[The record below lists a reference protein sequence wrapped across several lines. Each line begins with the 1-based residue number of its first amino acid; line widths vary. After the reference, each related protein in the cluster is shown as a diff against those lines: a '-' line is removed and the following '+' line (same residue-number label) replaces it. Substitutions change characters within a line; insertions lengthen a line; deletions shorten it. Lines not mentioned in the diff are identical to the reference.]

1 MTSPDTPKTRGWWHA
16 LSLLNPSGVWKGE
29 FAGYNAQRFAQDALA
44 GVTVGVVAL
53 PLALAFGVTSGA
65 GAAAG
70 LFTAIVAGLVASV
83 FGGSRYQISGPT
95 GAMTVVLLPI
105 IAQYG
110 LEKVFVAGLMAGVML
125 VLMGLLRLGR
135 LVQFIPW
142 PVITGFTGG
151 IAVIIFLQQVPA
163 LLGLGAA
170 RGEGIVPVTLETVRL
185 FLVQPQYWTL
195 ALTALTAVI
204 MVLWTRVSK
213 RIPGSMVA
221 LLLVTGLS
229 LLFKLEVPRIG
240 AIPTL
245 LPAPS
250 WPSVTL
256 QDLSLLF
263 SPALAIALLAGIE
276 SLLSAVVADGMTTQ
290 ERHDPNRELVGQ
302 GLANLLVPLFGGIP
316 ATGAIARTAVNLR
329 SGGQTRVSGV
339 IHSLFLVVVVLLL
352 GRYAA
357 LIPTAALAGIL
368 MVTAVRM
375 VELEAIRGVFRST
388 KSDFSALLLTTFVT
402 IAFDLVLAI
411 EVGLAVA
418 AVLFIRRMAGQLEL
432 EPMDLPEHTPTH
444 LNVHQQ
450 VLGERVVAFRVE
462 GPLFFGVAGEFIDV
476 LLRVSNVDAL
486 ILRMRR
492 VRTMDASGAN
502 ALRTLKD
509 TLERRGVKLLLSG
522 LQLQPTA
529 LLERMGLLG
538 EITAER
544 RHLFE
549 TTDAAIEHAWSHV
562 VRNRK
567 PSNPAREL

>member
-1 MTSPDTPKTRGWWHA
+1 MTSRSNAKTWGWWNA
-16 LSLLNPSGVWKGE
+16 LNLLNPSRVWKAE
-29 FAGYNAQRFAQDALA
+29 FAGYSAGRFAQDALA

-125 VLMGLLRLGR
+125 ILMGLLRLGR

-163 LLGLGAA
+163 LLGIPAA
-170 RGEGIVPVTLETVRL
+170 RGQGIVPVTLETVRL
-185 FLVQPQYWTL
+185 YLVHPQFWTL
-195 ALTALTAVI
+195 ALTALTAVV

-229 LLFKLEVPRIG
+229 LIFKLELPRIG

-245 LPAPS
+245 LPAPH

-276 SLLSAVVADGMTTQ
+276 SLLSAVVADGMTIE
-290 ERHDPNRELVGQ
+290 ERHDPDRELVGQ

-316 ATGAIARTAVNLR
+316 ATGAIARTAVNVR

-339 IHSLFLVVVVLLL
+339 IHSLFLVGVVLLL

-368 MVTAVRM
+368 MVTALRM
-375 VELEAIRGVFRST
+375 VELEAIVAVFRST
-388 KSDFSALLLTTFVT
+388 KSDLTALLLTTFVT
-402 IAFDLVLAI
+402 VAFDLVLAI
-411 EVGLAVA
+411 EVGLAAA
-418 AVLFIRRMAGQLEL
+418 AVLFIQRMTGQLEL
-432 EPMDLPEHTPTH
+432 RPLDLPEHTPSH
-444 LNVHQQ
+444 LGAHHD
-450 VLGERVVAFRVE
+450 LLRERVVAYRVE
-462 GPLFFGVAGEFIDV
+462 GPLFFGVAGEFIEV

-492 VRTMDASGAN
+492 VGNMDASGAN

-522 LQLQPTA
+522 LQPQPSA
-529 LLERMGLLG
+529 LLEKMGLLG
-538 EITAER
+538 EITAGR
-544 RHLFE
+544 HHLFA

-567 PSNPAREL
+567 PSTPTPTT